1 MTQRKLY
8 NTTGINRMCRGE
20 GVRRMGTYPRSLHHH
35 CPLPTAHPTPKNN
48 PGYSPVYMCLIRNT
62 KECSVQKM
70 SYFAKAVLS
79 VVFCHVIII
88 KTTQEIL
95 LVQVFQRLNLT
106 PTEALMSYT
115 NSPSLCKLQQC
126 KVFIETK
133 LFGLFL
139 LTTFGILFAHLK
151 IYTRNPLVL
160 REKRYIYTF

>member
-20 GVRRMGTYPRSLHHH
+20 GVRRMGTYPRSLHLH
-35 CPLPTAHPTPKNN
+35 CPLPTPPPRIILATRLSIK
-48 PGYSPVYMCLIRNT
+48 MFCLIRNT

-70 SYFAKAVLS
+70 SYFAKTVLS

-95 LVQVFQRLNLT
+95 LVQVLQRMNLT

-139 LTTFGILFAHLK
+139 LTTFNILFAHLK